1 MTGRNV
7 SERPAALAARL
18 RAAAAELIRVI
29 EPIGDDRWRHV
40 PSPGVWSIGKD
51 AEHVTEAAMYHQW
64 IIRTTIGDDV
74 SPRRPAIERNR
85 MTTVLSPLEAVELLR
100 QRTEDGATLLLA
112 LTDRQLDLAT
122 RPPRA
127 RAQRLA
133 ETIERVLVGHYDAHR
148 SAIEA
153 KLR

>member
-74 SPRRPAIERNR
+74 SPRRPAIERN
-85 MTTVLSPLEAVELLR
+85 
-100 QRTEDGATLLLA
+100 G
-112 LTDRQLDLAT
+112 
-122 RPPRA
+122 
-127 RAQRLA
+127 
-133 ETIERVLVGHYDAHR
+133 
-148 SAIEA
+148 
-153 KLR
+153 